1 MKPISKHH
9 LNNSEMEEEF
19 GIIERSKSDIDAF
32 KPLYH
37 KYYGEIKK
45 SVENTLYVHYA
56 IKDEELTKDITAS
69 VFENAI
75 IKLHQYKAVNGIPFK
90 SWLYRIMQNEIAE
103 YIRKTITKE
112 KHERY
117 IAEHSPKYDEIHS
130 LTSFSSPED
139 IRISYLKKYLP
150 RLGETEQML
159 LQYRFI
165 NDFSYKEIS
174 KRMGM
179 SENSLRTRMTRLLK
193 KIQSYI
199 EQKGA

>member
-1 MKPISKHH
+1 MKSISKHH
-9 LNNSEMEEEF
+9 LNIFEIEEEF
-19 GIIERSKSDIDAF
+19 RIIEKSKVDIDAF
-32 KPLYH
+32 EPLYH
-37 KYYGEIKK
+37 KYYNEIKR
-45 SVENTLYVHYA
+45 SVENTLYAQYA

-69 VFENAI
+69 VFENALV
-75 IKLHQYKAVNGIPFK
+75 KLHQYKAINGIPFK

-103 YIRKTITKE
+103 YIRKTVTKE

-117 IAEHSPKYDEIHS
+117 IAQHSPKYDEIQS
-130 LTSFSSPED
+130 IPSFASED
-139 IRISYLKKYLP
+139 VRISYLKKYLP

-193 KIQSYI
+193 KIQSYL

>member
-9 LNNSEMEEEF
+9 LSTLEIEEEF
-19 GIIERSKSDIDAF
+19 RIIEKSKEDIDAF

-37 KYYGEIKK
+37 KYYNEIKR
-45 SVENTLYVHYA
+45 SVENTLYAHYA

-69 VFENAI
+69 VFENALV
-75 IKLHQYKAVNGIPFK
+75 KLHQYRALSGIPFK

-117 IAEHSPKYDEIHS
+117 IAQHSPKYDEIQS
-130 LTSFSSPED
+130 TSSFASED
-139 IRISYLKKYLP
+139 VRISYLKKYLP